1 MKTVQLFLRKKFY
14 LHKSYCPAS
23 LHCHHFWQIEMVDKK
38 IHVELEDKTIDIVPN
53 QVLVIPPLVKHA
65 IKYPAGT
72 WVRSIKFDF
81 YSKDLRK
88 SDICVVSKTEF
99 RGVLNPLFDDL
110 PFKDNNFI
118 SRLTCLYLEIFMLTC
133 FEIQLNIRDEFRN
146 IKDIAIRKSAGYIN
160 DHLFNKLPLKHYADM
175 AGFSENQFLR
185 RFKKSMGC
193 TPIAYIRKVKIEK
206 AEQLLRDTD
215 LNISQVADLLNYSS
229 LYSFSRSFKK
239 VKGFSP
245 TKHRHNYGDFG

>member
-14 LHKSYCPAS
+14 IHKYYCPTS
-23 LHCHHFWQIEMVDKK
+23 FHRHHFWQIEMVNKK
-38 IHVELEDKTIDIVPN
+38 IQVELEDMSIDIAPN
-53 QVLVIPPLVKHA
+53 QVLVIPPLIKHA

-72 WVRSIKFDF
+72 WVKSIKFDF

-88 SDICVVSKTEF
+88 SDICVIPEKKF
-99 RGVLNPLFDDL
+99 RDIINPLFEDL

-118 SRLTCLYLEIFMLTC
+118 SRLTCLYLEIFMLKC
-133 FEIQLNIRDEFRN
+133 FEKQLNIKDEFRN
-146 IKDIAIRKSAGYIN
+146 IKDIAIRKSVGYIN

-185 RFKKSMGC
+185 RFRKSMGC
-193 TPIAYIRKVKIEK
+193 TPIEYIRKVKIEK
-206 AEQLLRDTD
+206 AEQLLKDTD

-229 LYSFSRSFKK
+229 LYSFSRSFKN
-239 VKGFSP
+239 VKGFPP
-245 TKHRHNYGDFG
+245 TKVRNNDGDFG

>member
-14 LHKSYCPAS
+14 IHKSYYPTC
-23 LHCHHFWQIEMVDKK
+23 LHCHHFWQIEMMDKN
-38 IHVELEDKTIDIVPN
+38 IQVELEDMNIDMVPN
-53 QVLVIPPLVKHA
+53 QVLVIPPFIKHA

-88 SDICVVSKTEF
+88 SDICVIPEKKFGDVI
-99 RGVLNPLFDDL
+99 NPLFDDL

-118 SRLTCLYLEIFMLTC
+118 SRLTCLYLEIFMLKC
-133 FEIQLNIRDEFRN
+133 FENQLNIKDEFRN
-146 IKDIAIRKSAGYIN
+146 IKDTAIRKSVGYIN
-160 DHLFNKLPLKHYADM
+160 DHLFNKLPLKHYANM

-185 RFKKSMGC
+185 RFRKSMGC
-193 TPIAYIRKVKIEK
+193 TPIEYIRKVKIEK
-206 AEQLLRDTD
+206 AEQLLKDTD

-229 LYSFSRSFKK
+229 LYSFSRSFKN
-239 VKGFSP
+239 VKGFPP
-245 TKHRHNYGDFG
+245 TKVRNNNGDFG